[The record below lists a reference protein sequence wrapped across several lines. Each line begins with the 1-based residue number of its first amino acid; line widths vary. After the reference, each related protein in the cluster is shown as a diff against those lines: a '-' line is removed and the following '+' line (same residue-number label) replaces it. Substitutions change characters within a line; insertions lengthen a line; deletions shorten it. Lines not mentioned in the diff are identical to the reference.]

1 MSPPEQLARIQVE
14 LEEAHRRAHEIVAPL
29 KNEGW
34 GARAAP
40 DQWSVAECLIHLNMT
55 SRAFLPL
62 IKDAIGRGRD
72 RELFRGTPYRMDF
85 VGQPKDTVLSEF
97 DALQSQMIGCLKAA
111 EGLDLGKLRIVSPGS
126 SATALEAGRTGR
138 PQGAKHK
145 GRLSTG

>member
-40 DQWSVAECLIHLNMT
+40 DQWSVAECLIHLNLT

-62 IKDAIGRGRD
+62 IKDAIGPLSPSSRLAASPKTPSFPSSM
-72 RELFRGTPYRMDF
+72 LFRAR
-85 VGQPKDTVLSEF
+85 
-97 DALQSQMIGCLKAA
+97 
-111 EGLDLGKLRIVSPGS
+111 
-126 SATALEAGRTGR
+126 
-138 PQGAKHK
+138 
-145 GRLSTG
+145 

>member
-40 DQWSVAECLIHLNMT
+40 DQWSVAECLIHL
-55 SRAFLPL
+55 
-62 IKDAIGRGRD
+62 

-85 VGQPKDTVLSEF
+85 VGRLLWWAATLRLPIKTTEPFVPARGQPKDPVLSEF
-97 DALQSQMIGCLKAA
+97 DALQSQMIGCL
-111 EGLDLGKLRIVSPGS
+111 ETDPGS
-126 SATALEAGRTGR
+126 SATAPEAGSKGR

>member
-85 VGQPKDTVLSEF
+85 VGRL
-97 DALQSQMIGCLKAA
+97 LWLAA
-111 EGLDLGKLRIVSPGS
+111 TLLDLGKLRIVSPFDS
-126 SATALEAGRTGR
+126 RIKYNLYSCLRLIPAHQRLHLRQAEQVVHKVRSTRAG
-138 PQGAKHK
+138 
-145 GRLSTG
+145 